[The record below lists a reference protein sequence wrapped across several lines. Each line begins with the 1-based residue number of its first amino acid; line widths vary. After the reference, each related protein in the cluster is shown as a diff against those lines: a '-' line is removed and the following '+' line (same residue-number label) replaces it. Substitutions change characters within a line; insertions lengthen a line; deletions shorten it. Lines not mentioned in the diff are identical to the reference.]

1 MTWNTLRKKMGGGG
15 LATHLS
21 AGLALIF
28 FLALAPQGV
37 RAQAPAAPTGL
48 SADGVNTVAGLR
60 WVKPGG
66 TITGYEIRYSKTGTR
81 GSASWVAIPGSDANT
96 VAHLVTGLENG
107 SEYSFQIR
115 AVNGATKGAA
125 TSWVT
130 ATPDEICSSISPATN
145 LSITPGS
152 DRLTI
157 TWTAPVDPF
166 RGSWIL
172 SYRETGGNWTDVT
185 LANSA
190 TSYTL
195 TGLEDR
201 TEYQVKLW
209 GELLNSIPG
218 ICPPGDEVTATAR
231 TLSTTPKSIT
241 LSAASTT
248 ITEGDTGTR
257 DVTVTIRLSEAAPS
271 GFSLTVT
278 LDPDGSGT
286 ATGSSSNCTPPVS
299 PANADYCFPDGA
311 TVAIAEGTTA
321 GTKTVRIIGDTRD
334 ESNETIHLVGYKSGW
349 TTGKLTLTIEDDDD
363 SPATPAAPT
372 GLTATAGNAQV
383 ELSWTKPS
391 GPITSYKLR
400 YDKTGVRSS
409 ASWAAI
415 PSSGAGTV
423 THTVTSLENGSEY
436 SFQIRAVNGSG
447 DGTATGWVTATP
459 ISPTAKT
466 ITLSATSATIPEGDT
481 GTTEVTVTATL
492 GEAAPAGFSL
502 TIAPDFDPGTAT
514 GSGCTPPLTTGA
526 DYCLPDGNVV
536 AIAEGETQGT
546 WTVRI
551 LGDTRDESDETI
563 KLIGGRNG
571 WTSGKLT
578 LTIQDDDGASPVLL
592 AAPTDLTATAGDARV
607 ELSWTRPSGTITS
620 YELRYDKT
628 GARGS
633 ASWAT
638 IPGSDAGTETHTVTG
653 LDNESEYSFQIRAVN
668 GAGDGAATDWV
679 TATPSSSP
687 ATPAAPTDLTATAGD
702 AQVELSWTGPGGT
715 ITSYEIRYD
724 KTGVRG
730 SASWAAIPG
739 SDAGTETHTVTG
751 LDNESEYSF
760 QIRAVNGAGDGAATD
775 WVTAT
780 PTLASGSVA
789 RTYYIDTAN
798 GSGSV
803 CTRSAPCTLEE
814 AFTNGQAEEA
824 IFLIRVPRTG
834 DKVTFATP
842 SMSLTAAPIIFGA
855 YVDGSDAAVEGTLR
869 FTGANALLIAPAGQ
883 VKLDDQV
890 RLEFQDIQVGTAENP
905 AREETTPIFF
915 SENGS
920 EERISITGTLTVNS
934 SNSTVDHLVVSNS
947 FTLKGGAPLLVQGE
961 LRVPGDAVLTLESDL
976 TVTDDVHLSSGTIR
990 PYSGTMEFMGDLQVS
1005 ETGGLRTK
1013 RSGTEAERAIV
1024 IHGDFV
1030 QAKGTVTGSSGVAL
1044 HPGTTKTVKGDFV
1057 VRDSTAG
1064 YEADPGATLILE
1076 GDFDYAKEGKLNVT
1090 LEFKGE
1096 EAQEVKT
1103 GAKTELHNVEV
1114 NNSEGVLLA
1123 SPVRQQAA
1131 ATLTLR
1137 QGRIRKSDSTKPI
1150 TWTMKNPQIEEH
1162 LQRRTSALEAER
1174 CGQDADRACRFSI
1187 ARGSVQSHALVP
1199 FIRHLEHGNSG
1210 DGALSGGYLFPVG
1223 NTEEKQVSYRP
1234 LILQL
1239 PSDLSEARAVTVT
1252 TMTDSE
1258 ERLGAPLTVPGTSGE
1273 SLILDVHAEMFWKIE
1288 MEEALESAVNLRVVA
1303 AGLRNVSD
1311 VKDLRLV
1318 QWDCEWSNP
1327 KLAGRYPASSPV
1339 GSFGVNDLLNGVVN
1353 LTQERIT
1360 LEACTIL
1367 GIAAN
1372 SVENPIDQQELTGGR
1387 ARIQFIHNLPGVPVP
1402 VDVYLG
1408 DLRIRSGLPF
1418 REATAYRTVGAAE
1431 YELTIRADGFP
1442 EGAAPD
1448 PVSLTLRNQRN
1459 YVVIAHGSTEDTRMK
1474 VLETQL
1480 ESSVTTKADAVF
1492 VHGAADLGAV
1502 DVRVL
1507 NPSDNLTPLVVL
1519 ADNLPFD
1526 GKTRYHALDASMHNV
1541 QVSSPTNEEEYE
1553 VFRMDLSGYG
1563 NETLVLNLS
1572 GSREDLRILG
1582 VDRNGMTFLP
1592 DVITGVETERAEL
1605 PTEFVLHGNYPNPF
1619 NPSTRIRFD
1628 LPETA
1633 QVRVQIVDMLGR
1645 EMMSLP
1651 AQEFEAGTHR
1661 SLELNATNLASGTY
1675 LYRIIATGAE
1685 KRYVK
1690 TGRMTL
1696 VK

>member
-1 MTWNTLRKKMGGGG
+1 M
-15 LATHLS
+15 AF
-21 AGLALIF
+21 IF
-28 FLALAPQGV
+28 LLALAPRDA
-37 RAQAPAAPTGL
+37 RAQAPAAPTDLTAVGGAATVGL
-48 SADGVNTVAGLR
+48 LWT
-60 WVKPGG
+60 KPGG
-66 TITGYEIRYSKTGTR
+66 TITGYEILYGKVGNT
-81 GSASWVAIPGSDANT
+81 GSASWAAIPGSDANT
-96 VAHLVTGLENG
+96 VTHIVTGLDANFG
-107 SEYSFQIR
+107 YSFKIR
-115 AVNGATKGAA
+115 AVNGTTKGAA
-125 TSWVT
+125 TDWVPGDPGESCNFVS
-130 ATPDEICSSISPATN
+130 APTN

-157 TWTAPVDPF
+157 TWTAPADPF
-166 RGSWIL
+166 RSGWVL
-172 SYRETGGNWTDVT
+172 DYHKPGGAWLDDP
-185 LANSA
+185 LAPTNSA

-195 TGLEDR
+195 TGLESD
-201 TEYQVKLW
+201 TEYEVELW
-209 GELLNSIPG
+209 AVLLSSLELPG
-218 ICPPGDEVTATAR
+218 CSALSDIVTATATTTNTPTTKII
-231 TLSTTPKSIT
+231 TLSTASAS
-241 LSAASTT
+241 LS
-248 ITEGDTGTR
+248 EGDSGTNP
-257 DVTVTIRLSEAAPS
+257 VTVTATLSEAAPA
-271 GFSLTVT
+271 GFSISVT
-278 LDPDGSGT
+278 LDPAGSGT
-286 ATGSSSNCTPPVS
+286 ATGSSSNCTPPLQ
-299 PANADYCFPDGA
+299 PADADYCFPGGS
-311 TVAIAEGTTA
+311 TVAIAEG
-321 GTKTVRIIGDTRD
+321 GTQGTWTVHFIGDTRD
-334 ESNETIHLVGYKSGW
+334 EPDETIKLIGTKNGW
-349 TTGKLTLTIEDDDD
+349 TSGKLTLTIEDDDD
-363 SPATPAAPT
+363 PPAVPAAPT

-415 PSSGAGTV
+415 SSSGAGTV

-436 SFQIRAVNGSG
+436 SFQIRAVNGAG

-466 ITLSATSATIPEGDT
+466 ITLSAPSTTIPEGDT

-492 GEAAPAGFSL
+492 GEAAPASFSL

-536 AIAEGETQGT
+536 AIPEGETQGT

-563 KLIGGRNG
+563 HLLGGRNG

-578 LTIQDDDGASPVLL
+578 LTIQDDDDASPVLL
-592 AAPTDLTATAGDARV
+592 AAPTDLTATAGDVQV

-620 YELRYDKT
+620 YQIRYDKT
-628 GARGS
+628 GARGG
-633 ASWAT
+633 ASWVA
-638 IPGSDAGTETHTVTG
+638 IPGSGAGTETHTVTG
-653 LDNESEYSFQIRAVN
+653 LDNGSDYSFQIRAVN

-679 TATPSSSP
+679 TATPGRTI
-687 ATPAAPTDLTATAGD
+687 APAAPTDLTATAGD
-702 AQVELSWTGPGGT
+702 AQVELSWTRPGGP
-715 ITSYEIRYD
+715 ITSYQIRYD

-730 SASWAAIPG
+730 SASWATISG
-739 SDAGTETHTVTG
+739 SGAGTETHTVTS
-751 LDNESEYSF
+751 LDNGSDYSF
-760 QIRAVNGAGDGAATD
+760 QIRAVNGAGDGTATD

-814 AFTNGQAEEA
+814 AFTSKQADEA
-824 IFLIRVPRTG
+824 TFLIRVQQAG
-834 DKVTFATP
+834 GKMNVNTP
-842 SMSLTAAPIIFGA
+842 SMALTAAPIIFGA

-869 FTGANALLIAPAGQ
+869 FTGANALLIAPTAQ
-883 VKLDDQV
+883 VKLDEQV
-890 RLEFQDIQVGTAENP
+890 RLEFKDLQVGTASDP
-905 AREETTPIFF
+905 AREEPIFF
-915 SENGS
+915 SGSGS
-920 EERISITGTLTVNS
+920 EERISITGTLTINS
-934 SNSTVDHLVVSNS
+934 SGSTVDHLVVSES
-947 FTLKGGAPLLVQGE
+947 FTIKGGAPLLVQGE

-1005 ETGGLRTK
+1005 GTGGLRTK

-1057 VRDSTAG
+1057 VRDSTAR
-1064 YEADPGATLILE
+1064 YEADPGAVLTLE
-1076 GDFDYAKEGKLNVT
+1076 GAFHYAKEGKLNAT

-1123 SPVRQQAA
+1123 SSVRQQAA

-1137 QGRIRKSDSTKPI
+1137 QGRIMNADPTVSS
-1150 TWTMKNPQIEEH
+1150 TWTVKNPQIEEN
-1162 LQRRTSALEAER
+1162 LQGRTSALEAER

-1187 ARGSVQSHALVP
+1187 ARGSVQSHTLVP
-1199 FIRHLEHGNSG
+1199 FTRHLEHGNSG
-1210 DGALSGGYLFPVG
+1210 DGVLSGGYLFPVG
-1223 NTEEKQVSYRP
+1223 NTEERQVFYRP

-1239 PSDLSEARAVTVT
+1239 PSDLLEARAVTVT

-1288 MEEALESAVNLRVVA
+1288 MEEALESEVNLRVVA

-1327 KLAGRYPASSPV
+1327 KLAGRYPASSPA

-1387 ARIQFIHNLPGVPVP
+1387 ARIQFIHNLPGVLVP

-1431 YELTIRADGFP
+1431 YELTIQADGLP
-1442 EGAAPD
+1442 EDTAPD

-1507 NPSDNLTPLVVL
+1507 NPSDSLTPLMVL

-1526 GKTRYHALDASMHNV
+1526 GKTRYLALDASMHNV
-1541 QVSSPTNEEEYE
+1541 QVSSPNNAEEYE

-1605 PTEFVLHGNYPNPF
+1605 PTEFALHGNYPNPF

-1633 QVRVQIVDMLGR
+1633 RVRVQIVDMLGR
-1645 EMMSLP
+1645 EVMALP
-1651 AQEFEAGTHR
+1651 AQEFEAGTNQ
-1661 SLELNATNLASGTY
+1661 SIELNATNLASGTY
-1675 LYRIIATGAE
+1675 LYRIIATGT
-1685 KRYVK
+1685 KGRHVK
-1690 TGRMTL
+1690 AGRMTL

>member
-1 MTWNTLRKKMGGGG
+1 MTWDVLRKKVGGGAG
-15 LATHLS
+15 SPLGPTPHLS
-21 AGLALIF
+21 AGYVLIF
-28 FLALAPQGV
+28 LLTLVVFVALAPRNA
-37 RAQAPAAPTGL
+37 RAQGHGMGTFTVTPGDRQVTLNWTQKP
-48 SADGVNTVAGLR
+48 DGSQFVRYYYYINGTEKDFSGSSNGDLR
-60 WVKPGG
+60 SH
-66 TITGYEIRYSKTGTR
+66 T
-81 GSASWVAIPGSDANT
+81 
-96 VAHLVTGLENG
+96 VTGLTNG
-107 SEYSFQIR
+107 VEYTFWVGGYYRSGRQTVRGI
-115 AVNGATKGAA
+115 AA
-125 TSWVT
+125 GPLK
-130 ATPDEICSSISPATN
+130 ATP
-145 LSITPGS
+145 
-152 DRLTI
+152 R
-157 TWTAPVDPF
+157 
-166 RGSWIL
+166 
-172 SYRETGGNWTDVT
+172 
-185 LANSA
+185 
-190 TSYTL
+190 
-195 TGLEDR
+195 
-201 TEYQVKLW
+201 
-209 GELLNSIPG
+209 
-218 ICPPGDEVTATAR
+218 PPKT
-231 TLSTTPKSIT
+231 IT

-257 DVTVTIRLSEAAPS
+257 DVTVTVRLSEAAPA
-271 GFSLTVT
+271 GFSLTLA
-278 LDPDGSGT
+278 LDSDIGT
-286 ATGSSSNCTPPVS
+286 ATGSNKGRDPCTAPLN
-299 PANADYCFPDGA
+299 PADTDYCFPGNSS
-311 TVAIAEGTTA
+311 VSIAEGETQDTR
-321 GTKTVRIIGDTRD
+321 TVRIIGDTRD
-334 ESNETIHLVGYKSGW
+334 EPNETINLLGYKSGW
-349 TTGKLTLTIEDDDD
+349 TSGKLTLTIEDDDD

-383 ELSWTKPS
+383 ELSWTKPSGPITSYKLRYDKTGDRSSASWTAIPSSGAGTVTHTVTSLENGSEYSFKIRAVNGAGDGTATGWVTATPISPTPAAPTGLTATAGNARVMLSWTKPS

-436 SFQIRAVNGSG
+436 SFQIRAVNGAG

-459 ISPTAKT
+459 INSTPRT

-492 GEAAPAGFSL
+492 SEAAPASFSL
-502 TIAPDFDPGTAT
+502 TIAPDVDPGTAT

-526 DYCLPDGNVV
+526 DYCFPDGSTVV
-536 AIAEGETQGT
+536 IAEGENQGT
-546 WTVRI
+546 RTVRI
-551 LGDTRDESDETI
+551 LGDTRDESNETI
-563 KLIGGRNG
+563 HLLGARNG

-578 LTIQDDDGASPVLL
+578 LTIEDDDGASPVLL

-620 YELRYDKT
+620 YEIRYDKT

-633 ASWAT
+633 ASWA
-638 IPGSDAGTETHTVTG
+638 
-653 LDNESEYSFQIRAVN
+653 
-668 GAGDGAATDWV
+668 
-679 TATPSSSP
+679 
-687 ATPAAPTDLTATAGD
+687 
-702 AQVELSWTGPGGT
+702 
-715 ITSYEIRYD
+715 
-724 KTGVRG
+724 
-730 SASWAAIPG
+730 AIPG
-739 SDAGTETHTVTG
+739 SDANTVTHLVTG

-824 IFLIRVPRTG
+824 TFLIRVQQAG

-869 FTGANALLIAPAGQ
+869 FTGANALLIAPTAQ
-883 VKLDDQV
+883 VKLDERV
-890 RLEFQDIQVGTAENP
+890 RLEFQNIQVGTAESP
-905 AREETTPIFF
+905 ARDETTPIFF

-1005 ETGGLRTK
+1005 GTGGLRTK

-1064 YEADPGATLILE
+1064 YEADSGSVLTLE
-1076 GDFDYAKEGKLNVT
+1076 GAFHYAKEGKLNAT

-1096 EAQEVKT
+1096 EGQEVKT

-1123 SPVRQQAA
+1123 SPVTQQNA

-1137 QGRIRKSDSTKPI
+1137 QGRISGSDPTKTT
-1150 TWTMKNPQIEEH
+1150 TWTVKNPQIEEN
-1162 LQRRTSALEAER
+1162 LQGRTSALEAER

-1187 ARGSVQSHALVP
+1187 ARGSVQSHTLVP
-1199 FIRHLEHGNSG
+1199 FTRHLEHGNSG

-1223 NTEEKQVSYRP
+1223 NTEERQVSYRP

-1318 QWDCEWSNP
+1318 QWDCEWANP
-1327 KLAGRYPASSPV
+1327 KLAGRYPASSPS

-1431 YELTIRADGFP
+1431 YELTIRADGLP

-1507 NPSDNLTPLVVL
+1507 DPSDNLTPLVVL

-1526 GKTRYHALDASMHNV
+1526 GKTRYLALDASMHNV

-1592 DVITGVETERAEL
+1592 DVITGAETEHAEL
-1605 PTEFVLHGNYPNPF
+1605 PTEFALHGNYPNPF

-1633 QVRVQIVDMLGR
+1633 QVWVQIVDMLGR
-1645 EMMSLP
+1645 EVMALP
-1651 AQEFEAGTHR
+1651 AQEFEAGINR

-1675 LYRIIATGAE
+1675 LYRMIATGTE
-1685 KRYVK
+1685 RRYVK

>member
-1 MTWNTLRKKMGGGG
+1 MGTFTVTPGDRQVTLNWTQKPDG
-15 LATHLS
+15 S
-21 AGLALIF
+21 QF
-28 FLALAPQGV
+28 V
-37 RAQAPAAPTGL
+37 RYYYYINGTEKDFSG
-48 SADGVNTVAGLR
+48 SSNGDLR
-60 WVKPGG
+60 SH
-66 TITGYEIRYSKTGTR
+66 T
-81 GSASWVAIPGSDANT
+81 
-96 VAHLVTGLENG
+96 VTGLTNG
-107 SEYSFQIR
+107 VEYTFWVGGYYRSGRQTVRGI
-115 AVNGATKGAA
+115 AA
-125 TSWVT
+125 GPLK
-130 ATPDEICSSISPATN
+130 ATP
-145 LSITPGS
+145 
-152 DRLTI
+152 R
-157 TWTAPVDPF
+157 
-166 RGSWIL
+166 
-172 SYRETGGNWTDVT
+172 
-185 LANSA
+185 
-190 TSYTL
+190 
-195 TGLEDR
+195 
-201 TEYQVKLW
+201 
-209 GELLNSIPG
+209 
-218 ICPPGDEVTATAR
+218 PPKT
-231 TLSTTPKSIT
+231 IT

-257 DVTVTIRLSEAAPS
+257 DVTVTATLSEAAPS

-278 LDPDGSGT
+278 LDSDIGT
-286 ATGSSSNCTPPVS
+286 ATGNNRSGCTPLITT
-299 PANADYCFPDGA
+299 ADYCFLGSA
-311 TVAIAEGTTA
+311 TVVIAEGETQ
-321 GTKTVRIIGDTRD
+321 GTQTIRIIGDTRE
-334 ESNETIHLVGYKSGW
+334 ESNETINLIGYESGW
-349 TTGKLTLTIEDDDD
+349 TSGKLTLTIEDDDD
-363 SPATPAAPT
+363 ATPAAPT

-459 ISPTAKT
+459 ISPTPAAPTGLTATAGNARVMLSWTKPSGPITSYKLRYDKTGDRNSASWTAIPSSGAGTETHTVTSLENGSEYSFKIRAVNGSGDGTATNWVTATPINSTPRT

-492 GEAAPAGFSL
+492 SEAAPASFSL
-502 TIAPDFDPGTAT
+502 TIAPDVDPGTAT

-526 DYCLPDGNVV
+526 DYCFPDGSTV
-536 AIAEGETQGT
+536 AITEGENQGT
-546 WTVRI
+546 RTVRI
-551 LGDTRDESDETI
+551 LGDTRDESNETI
-563 KLIGGRNG
+563 HLLGARNG

-578 LTIQDDDGASPVLL
+578 LTIEDDDGASPVLL

-620 YELRYDKT
+620 YKIRYSKT
-628 GARGS
+628 STRGS
-633 ASWAT
+633 ASWVA
-638 IPGSDAGTETHTVTG
+638 IPGSGAGTETHTVTG

-715 ITSYEIRYD
+715 ITSYELRYD

-730 SASWAAIPG
+730 SASWVTIPG
-739 SDAGTETHTVTG
+739 SDANTVTHLVTG

-890 RLEFQDIQVGTAENP
+890 RLEFQDIQVGTAESP
-905 AREETTPIFF
+905 ARDETTPIFF

-1005 ETGGLRTK
+1005 GTGGLRTK

-1030 QAKGTVTGSSGVAL
+1030 QAKGTVTGSSGVSL

-1057 VRDSTAG
+1057 VRDSTSG
-1064 YEADPGATLILE
+1064 YEADSGSVLTLE
-1076 GDFDYAKEGKLNVT
+1076 GAFHYAKEGKLNAT

-1096 EAQEVKT
+1096 EGQEVKT
-1103 GAKTELHNVEV
+1103 GAKTELHDVEV

-1137 QGRIRKSDSTKPI
+1137 QGRISGSDPTKTY
-1150 TWTMKNPQIEEH
+1150 TWTMKNPQIEEN
-1162 LQRRTSALEAER
+1162 LQGRTSALEAER

-1187 ARGSVQSHALVP
+1187 ARGSVQSHASMISFV
-1199 FIRHLEHGNSG
+1199 RHLEHGNSG

-1223 NTEEKQVSYRP
+1223 NTEERQVFYRP

-1327 KLAGRYPASSPV
+1327 KLAGRYPASSPA
-1339 GSFGVNDLLNGVVN
+1339 GSFGVNDVLNGVVN

-1431 YELTIRADGFP
+1431 YELTIQADGLP
-1442 EGAAPD
+1442 EDAAPD

-1507 NPSDNLTPLVVL
+1507 DPSDNLMPLMVL

-1526 GKTRYHALDASMHNV
+1526 GKTNYLALDASMHNV

-1582 VDRNGMTFLP
+1582 VDKNGMTFLP

-1605 PTEFVLHGNYPNPF
+1605 PTEFALHGNYPNPF

-1628 LPETA
+1628 LPEIA

-1645 EMMSLP
+1645 EVMALP
-1651 AQEFEAGTHR
+1651 AQEFEAGINQGI
-1661 SLELNATNLASGTY
+1661 ELNATNLASGTY
-1675 LYRIIATGAE
+1675 LYRIIATGT
-1685 KRYVK
+1685 KGRHVK
-1690 TGRMTL
+1690 AGRMTL

>member
-1 MTWNTLRKKMGGGG
+1 MRNVTVTATLGEAAPAGFSITIGLDASSPDFGGTAQINFFPNCNSPMIPLTADYCYPDGFTVSIAEG
-15 LATHLS
+15 ETRGTQTVHIV
-21 AGLALIF
+21 GDTREEPDETFKLIGSKSGWTSGK
-28 FLALAPQGV
+28 LTLTIEDDDSPT
-37 RAQAPAAPTGL
+37 PAAPTSLTATAGNAQVML
-48 SADGVNTVAGLR
+48 SWTKPSGPITSYKLR
-60 WVKPGG
+60 
-66 TITGYEIRYSKTGTR
+66 YDKTGDR
-81 GSASWVAIPGSDANT
+81 SSASWTAIPSSGAGTETHT
-96 VAHLVTGLENG
+96 VTSLENG

-115 AVNGATKGAA
+115 AVNGAGDGTA
-125 TSWVT
+125 TGWVT
-130 ATPDEICSSISPATN
+130 ATPISP
-145 LSITPGS
+145 
-152 DRLTI
+152 
-157 TWTAPVDPF
+157 
-166 RGSWIL
+166 
-172 SYRETGGNWTDVT
+172 
-185 LANSA
+185 
-190 TSYTL
+190 
-195 TGLEDR
+195 
-201 TEYQVKLW
+201 
-209 GELLNSIPG
+209 
-218 ICPPGDEVTATAR
+218 
-231 TLSTTPKSIT
+231 
-241 LSAASTT
+241 
-248 ITEGDTGTR
+248 
-257 DVTVTIRLSEAAPS
+257 
-271 GFSLTVT
+271 
-278 LDPDGSGT
+278 
-286 ATGSSSNCTPPVS
+286 
-299 PANADYCFPDGA
+299 
-311 TVAIAEGTTA
+311 
-321 GTKTVRIIGDTRD
+321 
-334 ESNETIHLVGYKSGW
+334 
-349 TTGKLTLTIEDDDD
+349 
-363 SPATPAAPT
+363 TPAAPT

-383 ELSWTKPS
+383 ELSWTKPSGPITSYKLRYDKTGDRSSASWTAIPSSGAGTVTHTVTSLENGSEYSFQIRAVNGAGDGTATGWVTATPISPTPAAPTGLTATAGNARVMLSWTKPS

-447 DGTATGWVTATP
+447 DGTATNWVTATP
-459 ISPTAKT
+459 INSTPRT

-492 GEAAPAGFSL
+492 SEAAPASFSL
-502 TIAPDFDPGTAT
+502 TIAPDVDPGTAT
-514 GSGCTPPLTTGA
+514 GSNCTSPSADA
-526 DYCLPDGNVV
+526 DYCFPDGSTV
-536 AIAEGETQGT
+536 AITEGETQGT
-546 WTVRI
+546 RTVRI
-551 LGDTRDESDETI
+551 LGDTRDESNETI
-563 KLIGGRNG
+563 HLLGARNG

-578 LTIQDDDGASPVLL
+578 LTIEDDDGASPVLL

-620 YELRYDKT
+620 YKILYSKT
-628 GARGS
+628 STRGS
-633 ASWAT
+633 ASWVA
-638 IPGSDAGTETHTVTG
+638 IPGSGAGTETHTVTG

-730 SASWAAIPG
+730 SASWVTIPG
-739 SDAGTETHTVTG
+739 SDANTVTHLVTG

-824 IFLIRVPRTG
+824 TFLIRVQQAG

-869 FTGANALLIAPAGQ
+869 FTGANALLIAPTAQ
-883 VKLDDQV
+883 VKLDERV
-890 RLEFQDIQVGTAENP
+890 RLEFQNIQVGTAENP
-905 AREETTPIFF
+905 ARDETMPIFF

-1005 ETGGLRTK
+1005 GTGGLRTK

-1057 VRDSTAG
+1057 VRDSTAR
-1064 YEADPGATLILE
+1064 YEADPGAVLTLE
-1076 GDFDYAKEGKLNVT
+1076 GAFHYAKEGKLNAT

-1096 EAQEVKT
+1096 EEQEVKT

-1123 SPVRQQAA
+1123 SSVRQQAA

-1137 QGRIRKSDSTKPI
+1137 QGRISGSDPTKTY
-1150 TWTMKNPQIEEH
+1150 TWTMKNPQIEEN
-1162 LQRRTSALEAER
+1162 LQGRTSALEAER

-1187 ARGSVQSHALVP
+1187 ARGSVQSHTLVP
-1199 FIRHLEHGNSG
+1199 FTRHLEHGNTG

-1223 NTEEKQVSYRP
+1223 NTEERQVSYRP

-1252 TMTDSE
+1252 TITDSE

-1318 QWDCEWSNP
+1318 QWDCEWANP
-1327 KLAGRYPASSPV
+1327 KPAGRYPASSPA
-1339 GSFGVNDLLNGVVN
+1339 GSFGVNDVLNGVVN

-1431 YELTIRADGFP
+1431 YELTIQADGLP
-1442 EGAAPD
+1442 EDAAPD

-1480 ESSVTTKADAVF
+1480 ASSVTTKADAVF

-1507 NPSDNLTPLVVL
+1507 NPSDSLTPLMVL

-1526 GKTRYHALDASMHNV
+1526 GKTRYLALDASMHNV

-1661 SLELNATNLASGTY
+1661 SIELNATNLASGTY
-1675 LYRIIATGAE
+1675 LYRVIVTGR
-1685 KRYVK
+1685 KGRHVK
-1690 TGRMTL
+1690 TERMTL

>member
-1 MTWNTLRKKMGGGG
+1 MT
-15 LATHLS
+15 AV
-21 AGLALIF
+21 
-28 FLALAPQGV
+28 P
-37 RAQAPAAPTGL
+37 
-48 SADGVNTVAGLR
+48 
-60 WVKPGG
+60 
-66 TITGYEIRYSKTGTR
+66 
-81 GSASWVAIPGSDANT
+81 
-96 VAHLVTGLENG
+96 
-107 SEYSFQIR
+107 SESCNF
-115 AVNGATKGAA
+115 VFD
-125 TSWVT
+125 
-130 ATPDEICSSISPATN
+130 PEN

-157 TWTAPVDPF
+157 TWTAPADPF
-166 RGSWIL
+166 RDSWEL
-172 SYRETGGNWTDVT
+172 EYRETGGDWDGVS

-195 TGLEDR
+195 TGLESD
-201 TEYQVKLW
+201 TEYEVALW
-209 GELLNSIPG
+209 AVLLSSLITPGCSFNSN
-218 ICPPGDEVTATAR
+218 EVRATATTTNTPTTKVI
-231 TLSTTPKSIT
+231 TLSTA
-241 LSAASTT
+241 LALFG
-248 ITEGDTGTR
+248 EGDTGTR
-257 DVTVTIRLSEAAPS
+257 PMTVTATLSEAAPA
-271 GFSLTVT
+271 GFSITVT
-278 LDPDGSGT
+278 LDPVGSGT

-299 PANADYCFPDGA
+299 PADADYCFPDGGA
-311 TVAIAEGTTA
+311 VAIAEGETQ
-321 GTKTVRIIGDTRD
+321 GTRTVRIIGDTRD
-334 ESNETIHLVGYKSGW
+334 EPNETIHLVGTKSGW
-349 TTGKLTLTIEDDDD
+349 TSGKLTLTIEDDDAP
-363 SPATPAAPT
+363 STVPAAPT

-400 YDKTGVRSS
+400 YDKTGDRSS

-415 PSSGAGTV
+415 SSSGAGTV
-423 THTVTSLENGSEY
+423 AHTVTSLENGSEY
-436 SFQIRAVNGSG
+436 SFQIRAVNGAG

-466 ITLSATSATIPEGDT
+466 ITLSATSTTIPEGDT

-492 GEAAPAGFSL
+492 GEAAPASFSL

-536 AIAEGETQGT
+536 AIPEGETQGT

-563 KLIGGRNG
+563 HLLGGRNG

-578 LTIQDDDGASPVLL
+578 LTIQDDDDASPVLL
-592 AAPTDLTATAGDARV
+592 AAPTDLTATAGDVQV

-620 YELRYDKT
+620 YQIRYDKT
-628 GARGS
+628 GARGG
-633 ASWAT
+633 ASWVA
-638 IPGSDAGTETHTVTG
+638 IPGSGAGTETHTVTG
-653 LDNESEYSFQIRAVN
+653 LDNGSDYSFQIRAVN

-679 TATPSSSP
+679 TATPGRTI
-687 ATPAAPTDLTATAGD
+687 APAAPTDLTATAGD
-702 AQVELSWTGPGGT
+702 AQVELSWTRPGGP
-715 ITSYEIRYD
+715 ITSYQIRYD

-730 SASWAAIPG
+730 SASWTTISG
-739 SDAGTETHTVTG
+739 SGAGTETHTVTG
-751 LDNESEYSF
+751 LDNGSEYSF

-803 CTRSAPCTLEE
+803 CTRSVPCTLEE
-814 AFTNGQAEEA
+814 AFTNGQAEEST
-824 IFLIRVPRTG
+824 FLIRVPRTG

-842 SMSLTAAPIIFGA
+842 STSLTASPIVFGA
-855 YVDGSDAAVEGTLR
+855 YVAENDAAVEGTLS
-869 FTGANALLIAPAGQ
+869 FTGANALLIAPTAQ
-883 VKLDDQV
+883 VKLDEQV
-890 RLEFQDIQVGTAENP
+890 QLEFKDLQVGTASDP
-905 AREETTPIFF
+905 AREETIFF
-915 SENGS
+915 SGSGS

-934 SNSTVDHLVVSNS
+934 SGSTVGHLVVLES
-947 FTLKGGAPLLVQGE
+947 FTIKGGAPLLVQGE
-961 LRVPGDAVLTLESDL
+961 LSIPGDATLTLESDL
-976 TVTDDVHLSSGTIR
+976 TVTADVHLSSGTILAH
-990 PYSGTMEFMGDLQVS
+990 SETTEFLGDLTVS
-1005 ETGGLRTK
+1005 GTGGLSTRKSGNDAK
-1013 RSGTEAERAIV
+1013 RNV
-1024 IHGDFV
+1024 MIHGDFM

-1057 VRDSTAG
+1057 VRDSTAR
-1064 YEADPGATLILE
+1064 YAADPGATLTLE
-1076 GDFDYAKEGKLNVT
+1076 GDFDYAKEGKLNATV
-1090 LEFKGE
+1090 EFKGE

-1123 SPVRQQAA
+1123 SSVRQQAA

-1137 QGRIRKSDSTKPI
+1137 QGRISGSDPTKTY
-1150 TWTMKNPQIEEH
+1150 TWTMKNPQIEEN
-1162 LQRRTSALEAER
+1162 LQGRTSALEAER

-1187 ARGSVQSHALVP
+1187 ARGSVQSHASMISFV
-1199 FIRHLEHGNSG
+1199 RHLEHGNSG

-1223 NTEEKQVSYRP
+1223 NTEERQVFYRP

-1239 PSDLSEARAVTVT
+1239 PSDLLEARAVTVT

-1258 ERLGAPLTVPGTSGE
+1258 ERLGAPLTVPVPSGG

-1318 QWDCEWSNP
+1318 QWDCEWANP

-1339 GSFGVNDLLNGVVN
+1339 GSFGVNDVLNGVVN

-1367 GIAAN
+1367 GIATN
-1372 SVENPIDQQELTGGR
+1372 GVENPIDQQELTGGR

-1402 VDVYLG
+1402 VEVYLG
-1408 DLRIRSGLPF
+1408 DLRIHSGLPF
-1418 REATAYRTVGAAE
+1418 REATVSRTVGAGE
-1431 YELTIRADGFP
+1431 YELTIQADGFP
-1442 EGAAPD
+1442 EDAVPD
-1448 PVSLTLRNQRN
+1448 PVSLTLRNQLS
-1459 YVVIAHGSTEDTRMK
+1459 YVVIAHGSAEDTRMK

-1507 NPSDNLTPLVVL
+1507 NPSDNLTPLMVL

-1582 VDRNGMTFLP
+1582 VDKNGMTFLP

-1651 AQEFEAGTHR
+1651 AQEFEAGTNR

-1675 LYRIIATGAE
+1675 LYRVIATGT
-1685 KRYVK
+1685 KGMHVK
-1690 TGRMTL
+1690 AGRMTL